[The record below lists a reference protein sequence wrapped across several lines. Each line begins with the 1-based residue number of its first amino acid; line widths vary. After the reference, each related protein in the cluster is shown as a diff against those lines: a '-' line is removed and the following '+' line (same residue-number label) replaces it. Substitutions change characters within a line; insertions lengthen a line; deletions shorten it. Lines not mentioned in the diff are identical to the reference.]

1 MKFSFI
7 ITFGFM
13 VSALLTCS
21 SEDAI
26 DVKALQQ
33 RASLVYE
40 KLKPCLR
47 NSNQS
52 HTLGENASAVDNI

>member
-1 MKFSFI
+1 
-7 ITFGFM
+7 M
-13 VSALLTCS
+13 VSALHTCR
-21 SEDAI
+21 SEDVI